1 MRGRISSP
9 AATVKVPTSNSLTS
23 PRRSGGASQIRYAQR
38 SASTDVFPEPAA
50 ADTSTLRPTVSIARF
65 CCGVHFVDDLALEV
79 PVEASG
85 IARLLYGAL
94 DDFIARVARQR
105 PIAIH
110 DRIEAAHRAI
120 RTVRARR
127 VQAHPIRLRLNLPID
142 DLIRELTDATTHQVQ

>member
-1 MRGRISSP
+1 MRVRISCA
-9 AATVKVPTSNSLTS
+9 AATVKVTTSNSFTS
-23 PRRSGGASQIRYAQR
+23 QRFSGGASQIRYAQR
-38 SASTDVFPEPAA
+38 SANTDVLPDPAA

-79 PVEASG
+79 PEEASG
-85 IARLLYGAL
+85 ITRLLYGAL

-110 DRIEAAHRAI
+110 DRIEGAPGES

-127 VQAHPIRLRLNLPID
+127 VQPKPVWFDVNLPGD
-142 DLIRELTDATTHQVQ
+142 DLIREFTDSTSHQ